1 MKGHRKNKD
10 AWVQDLEYGT
20 HYESFLAGIKNIT
33 EKDSHYEFTLF
44 DRTGEIRASIPKAS
58 VDGMGDGV
66 YCCIF
71 NVKLEKGVKF
81 AVVKAIAK
89 EEAYSPMDIYV
100 GISDE
105 TRTALVDRIKAAI
118 GEVRECEKH
127 TGGHYYAL
135 LIEYFTQA
143 EVDLLAKRPASVAD
157 AGRYMGGA
165 LHLIANVA
173 TLCGAAR
180 HVSEGPQS
188 AIPNGLYDIKTD
200 FPLMLTACLLCMA
213 GMGEYVGDDMNKTL
227 KGTIRGYHSL
237 LQSRIEPLFESCG
250 ITQMEGDKLMNT
262 LQCMFPGVGALKSIA
277 LEASVCRGCLA
288 LYKEMDQIASAIS
301 EVPTA
306 EDMQKGYRYSEEL
319 QRPLLLNGSGEV
331 AADVS

>member
-1 MKGHRKNKD
+1 MKGHKRNKNL
-10 AWVQDLEYGT
+10 WVQDLEYGT
-20 HYESFLAGIKNIT
+20 HYEGFVAGIRNIV
-33 EKDSHYEFTLF
+33 ERESHYEFVMF
-44 DRTGEIRASIPKAS
+44 DRTGEICGSIPKKSA
-58 VDGMGDGV
+58 DGLRDGV
-66 YCCIF
+66 YSCVF
-71 NVKLEKGVKF
+71 NVKLEKGVKA
-81 AVVKAIAK
+81 AVVKSISK
-89 EEAYSPMDIYV
+89 EEAYSPMDIYI
-100 GISDE
+100 GISEE
-105 TRTALVDRIKAAI
+105 TRAALVHRIKAAI
-118 GEVRECEKH
+118 DEVRECEKA
-127 TGGHYYAL
+127 TGGHYSAL
-135 LIEYFTQA
+135 LMKYFTQA

-213 GMGEYVGDDMNKTL
+213 GMGEYVGEDMNKTL

-237 LQSRIEPLFESCG
+237 LQSRIEPLFVGCG

-262 LQCMFPGVGALKSIA
+262 LQCMFPGVGTLKSIA

-288 LYKEMDQIASAIS
+288 LYREMDQIASEIS
-301 EVPTA
+301 AVPTE

-319 QRPLLLNGSGEV
+319 QRPLLLDPYEEV